1 MILNSEHRTKKLKTK
16 DTGKRKV
23 KTEKDE
29 NLALPK
35 EQIENSELY
44 KPVLNKIMTTHE

>member
-1 MILNSEHRTKKLKTK
+1 MIILPDYTSVIKFFEMILNSEHRTKKLKTK
-16 DTGKRKV
+16 DTGKQKV

-35 EQIENSELY
+35 E
-44 KPVLNKIMTTHE
+44 

>member
-1 MILNSEHRTKKLKTK
+1 MIVLPDYTSVIKFFEMILNSALRTKKLKTK

-35 EQIENSELY
+35 E
-44 KPVLNKIMTTHE
+44 